1 VLRITLAAA
10 LLGATA
16 APAFAATDLTR
27 TSDGFTYFNKAGA
40 DLAAHDAAVRECR
53 TVAGQMHQ
61 PGPMTPSYTMVVP
74 AGVSPMAAGIG
85 GAIGM
90 AIAMAIQQGI
100 ADHKGQPVNVENCM
114 VVKGWRVVA
123 LDDLEGK
130 AFPALK
136 KDAQAAQLSQWVGAA
151 EPHGKVVRT
160 FANDAVEGDQKALF
174 SPATHVGVAVSADL
188 VAKPSGKDKATATPA
203 AYLPPATPP
212 KLPRRAKAAEPPKPL
227 ADADLGGIPA
237 DQGLI
242 VVNVRGDAQVAV
254 SLQRMGPDPA
264 TPAWVDGHPADILVV
279 RPVKAF
285 AKAGAAEGATYVYA
299 VPPGRWR
306 LENVEVNSVS
316 MSFCLGGPAF
326 DLAAG
331 EAVYAGSFNPSNVVP
346 DMQMEAAKAAFPSVS
361 PVVEKLKPADW
372 VNGVQ
377 AQCRGA
383 YAYALELPARPFVDS
398 YALGSKAQPPAVA
411 KAAVPVTPAGPA
423 ASATPAGP
431 PASSTPAVPAATAAT
446 PAAGAGGT

>member
-1 VLRITLAAA
+1 MLRITLAAA

-27 TSDGFTYFNKAGA
+27 TTDGFTYFNKPGA

-53 TVAGQMHQ
+53 TIAAQMHQ

-74 AGVSPMAAGIG
+74 AGVSPVAAGVG

-90 AIAMAIQQGI
+90 AIAMAIQQSI
-100 ADHKGQPVNVENCM
+100 ADHKGAPVNVENCM

-130 AFPALK
+130 GFPALK
-136 KDAQAAQLSQWVGAA
+136 KDVQLAELAQWVGAA
-151 EPHGKVVRT
+151 EPHGKVVRV

-174 SPATHVGVAVSADL
+174 TPATHVGVAVSADL
-188 VAKPSGKDKATATPA
+188 VGKAAGKDKPAAGPVA
-203 AYLPPATPP
+203 AYLPPAAAPR
-212 KLPRRAKAAEPPKPL
+212 LPRKAKTAEPPKPL
-227 ADADLGGIPA
+227 ADADLGGIP
-237 DQGLI
+237 DGQGLI

-254 SLQRMGPDPA
+254 SLQRAGPDPA

-279 RPVKAF
+279 RPAKAF
-285 AKAGAAEGATYVYA
+285 ARAGAAEGATYVYA

-306 LENVEVNSVS
+306 LENVEVNSVA

-331 EAVYAGSFNPSNVVP
+331 EAVYAGSFNPNNVVP
-346 DMQMEAAKAAFPSVS
+346 DMRMETAKAAFPSVS
-361 PVVEKLKPADW
+361 PVVDKLKPAAW

-377 AQCRGA
+377 AQCHGA
-383 YAYALELPARPFVDS
+383 YAYALELPDRPFVDS
-398 YALGSKAQPPAVA
+398 YALGSRAQPPPAV
-411 KAAVPVTPAGPA
+411 KAAAPAPPA
-423 ASATPAGP
+423 AAPAT
-431 PASSTPAVPAATAAT
+431 
-446 PAAGAGGT
+446 